1 MVRISG
7 FHPEGPGSTPGDGI
21 VFSPQTFF
29 YSQLRCWIIEYLVHI
44 YIYFIIIRGYIV
56 QEKNFTD
63 NISDIDIDLLYNDYL
78 CQCGPEFRHGT
89 LM

>member
-21 VFSPQTFF
+21 VFSPKKTFF
-29 YSQLRCWIIEYLVHI
+29 YSQLRCWNLVHI

-63 NISDIDIDLLYNDYL
+63 DISDIDIDLLYNDYL
-78 CQCGPEFRHGT
+78 CQCV
-89 LM
+89 MWS

>member
-1 MVRISG
+1 M
-7 FHPEGPGSTPGDGI
+7 
-21 VFSPQTFF
+21 
-29 YSQLRCWIIEYLVHI
+29 
-44 YIYFIIIRGYIV
+44 

-63 NISDIDIDLLYNDYL
+63 DISDIDIDLLYNDYL